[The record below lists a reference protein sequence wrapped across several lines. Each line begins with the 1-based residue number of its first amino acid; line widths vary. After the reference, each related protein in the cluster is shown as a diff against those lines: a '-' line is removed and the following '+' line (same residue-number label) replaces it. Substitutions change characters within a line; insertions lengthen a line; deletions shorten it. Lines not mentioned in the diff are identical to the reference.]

1 MPPTGFR
8 ARCDKC
14 GWLGRPQATL
24 PAALKAAKGHIC
36 LPVAGGVVFPVSE
49 WTGIPWVP
57 P

>member
-36 LPVAGGVVFPVSE
+36 LPVAGGVAFPVSE